1 MTGNFIQSWM
11 RTLFLILLIVNGL
24 IFVASLPAIIDP
36 ALALQIHSDLYP
48 ECGILMI
55 TLKSA
60 ICFGAG
66 LAYLVSA
73 YGYYRRSSLV
83 FAGVV
88 GAVPFFLFYLIE
100 LAFWGANYPQVWT
113 GFLIFGL
120 ASLIIMT
127 GSWFSMR
134 TINS

>member
-1 MTGNFIQSWM
+1 MTRNSIMSWI
-11 RTLFLILLIVNGL
+11 RILFLILLFANGL
-24 IFVASLPAIIDP
+24 IFVASLPAVIDP

-66 LAYLVSA
+66 VAYLIAA
-73 YGYYRRSSLV
+73 YGCYRRSSLV

-100 LAFWGANYPQVWT
+100 LAFWGAIYPQVWM

-134 TINS
+134 TTIS

>member
-1 MTGNFIQSWM
+1 MIGNSILLWV
-11 RTLFLILLIVNGL
+11 RTLFLILLIANGL
-24 IFVASLPAIIDP
+24 IFVASLPAVIDP

-66 LAYLVSA
+66 VAYLVAA
-73 YGYYRRSSLV
+73 YGCYRRSSLV
-83 FAGVV
+83 LAGVV
-88 GAVPFFLFYLIE
+88 GAVPFFLLYLIE
-100 LAFWGANYPQVWT
+100 LILWGSIYPHVWT

-134 TINS
+134 TTVS